1 MGGVFPGA
9 QSLAQFWDLVEQGR
23 DTCRPVPA
31 GRWLLAPERI
41 RNTAPGA
48 PDAVFT
54 DRGCFIEG
62 FSPDFAATGLP
73 RDIAEALDPA
83 FHLLV
88 AAGQAAF
95 AQARTETLDRS
106 RVGVIIGSIA
116 LPTEGSSAL
125 CDAVL
130 TPLLKQKIFGRGGPA
145 QALGASAL
153 NRYATGLPAGVLA
166 GSLGLGGSCYGL
178 DAACASSLYAV
189 KLACDELLE
198 HRAGAMLA
206 GGLSRPDSLYTQM
219 GFSQLRALSPSGRC
233 SPFDRK
239 GDGLIVGEGA
249 GIVVLK
255 RLSDALRDG
264 DRILAL
270 IRGLGL
276 SNDTEGN
283 LLSPSTEGQ
292 SRALRL
298 AYAQAGWS
306 PDMVD
311 LIECHATGTPVGDAV
326 EFDSLNRLWQGGK
339 WQNGQ
344 CVLSAVKSNI
354 GHLLTAAG
362 SAGLIK
368 TLLALQHAKLPP
380 VANFESPSD
389 KVKLAGSPFSILAQ
403 SRPWERRAAAVPRR
417 AAVNGFGFGGI
428 NAHLLLEEWTVESE
442 KRGGARARP
451 QPAKSAAPAAPAI
464 SEPIA
469 IVGMALR
476 VGRWPDLQAF
486 QQRIFDPDSAE
497 QPAPRRAWRG
507 LSGGEI
513 RAALGIEGAGSE
525 NAAPFPG
532 YYLEDLSVAIDRFR
546 IAPREMAEMLPQQLL
561 MLDVA
566 KSALED
572 ARNPALASSRSGV
585 FIGLGLD
592 LRTTDFHFRWSV
604 KARAAQWA
612 REAGLD
618 PDSVEARQW
627 AQQLCEGAG
636 LPLTADRT
644 LGALGGIVASRIA
657 REFRIGG
664 PSHAICSEDSSGL
677 RALEVAARA
686 LARGELDVALAGAV
700 DLAGD
705 LRSLLATDAVR
716 PYSRDGAARP
726 FDTNADGPVP
736 GEGAA
741 CVVLKRLADAER
753 DGDRIYAVLRGA
765 GAAQANAI
773 GADAPTGAYARAL
786 GLAYADAGVAPATVQ
801 LVEAHGSASPEEDAA
816 EVPALVAFFG
826 GEERALACN
835 FGSAIADVGHTGAA
849 SGMVSLIKASLCL
862 YHEMI
867 PGLRNSSEPR
877 KELAATAQIRLP
889 HTARHWAR
897 NRAEGPRRAGV
908 SAMGAE
914 GGCMHVV
921 LESNETQALPQPA
934 KGAGK
939 HALAALRA
947 PSPVPCP
954 EGLFTLSAPDP
965 EALRSALREL
975 DQLARAGGDAPIGR
989 IARQW
994 WQAHSR
1000 TQTGPHRVALLA
1012 RDAQQLSRLILQ
1024 AEAGIEHETAR
1035 TSEDRDRVFARRQG
1049 APGHP
1054 GRVAFVFP
1062 GSGNQFEDMGL
1073 ALARQWPQILRAQD
1087 AENERLA
1094 SQMCVDRFWNGPLSS
1109 ELLADHRALICGQLA
1124 FGTMVADLA
1133 LRFGIQP
1140 TAAIGYSLGEST
1152 ALFAMRAWRQRDTM
1166 LERFVRSPLF
1176 AHDLAGRPEVLRRI
1190 WNIPDREKA
1199 EWSSGMVDRSA
1210 QALAAAI
1217 GKKQR
1222 VYVLIVNSPEEC
1234 VIGGERA
1241 AVEAVVA
1248 ELGCHWFPLQGVS
1261 TVHCELARP
1270 VRKAY
1275 RELHRFDTS
1284 PPADLEFYSCALGR
1298 AYTPNRETAADAIE
1312 AQALATV
1319 DFPRVIRAAYA
1330 AGVQTF
1336 IEIGPGNSCSRMI
1349 GRILGGRPHFARSLA
1364 IAGPAPVTH
1373 FLRTIGQLY
1382 AENVP
1387 LDLDLLYGGEDAPDA
1402 RAGIAEPSA
1411 GKSVS
1416 ISITGARISVPE
1428 LPSRLAEGGAAGA
1441 ANAAEPHNA
1450 QGGAQVDA
1458 LAPLVPAPG
1467 AAESAF
1473 DDAALQA
1480 AAAAER
1486 ATVAAH
1492 EAYLR
1497 FSQGLAET
1505 LAQAVATQIGLL
1517 DAAARAGLAVAET
1530 GAAAPALSRP
1540 SAAVPAAA
1548 LPAAPTHAPGA
1559 ETSPS
1564 LPSAS
1569 ATPASTDGIPRALD
1583 RAACL
1588 EFGRGLVG
1596 RVLGP
1601 RFAAADAHPTRVRLP
1616 DEPLMLV
1623 DRILS
1628 IEGEP
1633 LSMTRG
1639 RVLTEHD
1646 IHPGAWYLDCGR
1658 IPTCIAV
1665 EAGQA
1670 DLFLS
1675 GFLGIDFQTQGRAMY
1690 RLLDAKV
1697 CFHRG
1702 LPGANEVIRYDI
1714 RIDHFFRQGDTW
1726 LFKFAFEASVAGA
1739 PLLTMTE
1746 GCAGFFSQ
1754 EELAAGKG
1762 IVRTALDLRPAAGK
1776 RAADWAPLV
1785 RMGVENYT
1793 QEQLDALRAGDLAAC
1808 FGEDFAQLPLTHP
1821 ITLPGGRMRL
1831 VHRIAHLDPEGGRF
1845 GLGLV
1850 RGEADIHPD
1859 DWFLTCHF
1867 VDDRVMPGT
1876 LMFECCLHTL
1886 RVYLLRL
1893 GWVAAA
1899 GRAVL
1904 EPVPGVESQLK
1915 CRGQVLDTTK
1925 LVSYEVSIKE
1935 IGYGPE
1941 PYVIADALMYAD
1953 GKPIV
1958 EITNMSLRYAGV
1970 TQEEIRSLWSAA
1982 APPAKKPALFGYDSI
1997 LAFATG
2003 KPSEAFGEPY
2013 RIFDEGRVIARL
2025 PGPPYQFID
2034 RITEIRAEPWKIV
2047 PGGEIEAQYDVP
2059 PDAWY
2064 FADNRQ
2070 GDMPF
2075 AVLLEIALQPCG
2087 WLAAY
2092 MGSALTSEVDVSFRN
2107 LGGSATQFAPVLPG
2121 SGTLS
2126 IHVKLT
2132 RASSS
2137 AGMIIQFFD
2146 YEVRAGRTLIYQGD
2160 TYFGFFPKSALAK
2173 QEGLKDARRY
2183 EPSAAERA
2191 RGRSLD
2197 FPQAAPFP
2205 GGRLRLLDRIEC
2217 WIADG
2222 GPKALGF
2229 VRAKRRVLADEWFF
2243 KAHFF
2248 QDPVVPGS
2256 LGLESFLQLLKFIS
2270 VQRWGNAEGV
2280 RHETVTMREQ
2290 HEWTYR
2296 GQVIPADSEVT
2307 VEAIVTEVDED
2318 RRLLRADGYL
2328 SVDGRVIYS
2337 MKDFTLRQISGR

>member
-9 QSLAQFWDLVEQGR
+9 QSLAEFWELVERGV

-31 GRWLLAPERI
+31 GRWLLDPDLI
-41 RNTAPGA
+41 RNTAPGT

-62 FSPDFAATGLP
+62 FRPDFAATGLP
-73 RDIAEALDPA
+73 LDIAESLDPA
-83 FHLLV
+83 FHLLIS
-88 AAGQAAF
+88 AGQSAF
-95 AQARTETLDRS
+95 AQARTDTLDRS

-116 LPTEGSSAL
+116 LPTAGASAL
-125 CDAVL
+125 CDEIL
-130 TPLLKQKIFGRGGPA
+130 EPLLKQRFSGRDGQGH
-145 QALGASAL
+145 ALEANAL
-153 NRYATGLPAGVLA
+153 NRYATGLPASLLA
-166 GSLGLGGSCYGL
+166 GSLGLGGTCYGL
-178 DAACASSLYAV
+178 DAACASSLYAI
-189 KLACDELLE
+189 KLACDELLA

-255 RLSDALRDG
+255 RLSDAVRDG

-270 IRGLGL
+270 IRGVGL
-276 SNDTEGN
+276 SNDIEGN
-283 LLSPSTEGQ
+283 LLSPSSEGQ
-292 SRALRL
+292 LRALRL

-326 EFDSLNRLWQGGK
+326 EFDSLARLWQGGK
-339 WQNGQ
+339 YQNGQ

-368 TLLALQHAKLPP
+368 TVLALQNGRLPP

-389 KVKLAGSPFSILAQ
+389 KVKLAGSPFSVLAQ
-403 SRPWERRAAAVPRR
+403 SRPWERRAGGMPRR

-428 NAHLLLEEWTVESE
+428 NAHLLLEEWQGKAESPAH
-442 KRGGARARP
+442 ARV
-451 QPAKSAAPAAPAI
+451 KSPSSKSIAPAAPAPF
-464 SEPIA
+464 EPIA

-476 VGRWPDLQAF
+476 VGRWPDLQSF
-486 QQRIFDPDSAE
+486 QQRIFDADSDE
-497 QPAPRRAWRG
+497 QPAERKEWRG
-507 LSGGEI
+507 LSAGEI
-513 RAALGIEGAGSE
+513 RKVWGS
-525 NAAPFPG
+525 APMRG
-532 YYLEDLSVAIDRFR
+532 YYLDDLSVPIDRFR
-546 IAPREMAEMLPQQLL
+546 IAPRELAETLPQQLL

-572 ARNPALASSRSGV
+572 ARNPALDSSRSGV

-592 LRTTDFHFRWSV
+592 MRTTDFHFRWSV
-604 KARAAQWA
+604 KQRAAEWA

-618 PDSVEARQW
+618 ADSAQARQW
-627 AQQLCEGAG
+627 AERLCEGAG

-657 REFRIGG
+657 REFHIGG
-664 PSHAICSEDSSGL
+664 ASHAICSEDTSGL
-677 RALEVAARA
+677 RALDVAARA

-705 LRSLLATDAVR
+705 LRSLLAADALR
-716 PYSRDGAARP
+716 PYSRAGAARP
-726 FDTNADGPVP
+726 FDAGADGAIP

-753 DGDRIYAVLRGA
+753 DGDRVYAVVRGI
-765 GAAQANAI
+765 GTAQAAAL
-773 GADAPTGAYARAL
+773 GPHGQAAYAQAL
-786 GLAYADAGVAPATVQ
+786 ARAYADAGVAPSSTQ
-801 LVEAHGSASPEEDAA
+801 LVEAHGSGSPDEDAA
-816 EVPALVAFFG
+816 EAGALAAFFG
-826 GEERALACN
+826 AEGRPLACN
-835 FGSAIADVGHTGAA
+835 ITSAKADVGHAGAA
-849 SGMVSLIKASLCL
+849 GGLVSLIKASLCL
-862 YHEMI
+862 HHEVI
-867 PGLRNSSEPR
+867 PALRNCR
-877 KELAATAQIRLP
+877 KPLANFAAASRIRLP
-889 HTARHWAR
+889 RAARHWLR

-921 LESNETQALPQPA
+921 LDAQETRTSPTAAGRRQAPA
-934 KGAGK
+934 CAE
-939 HALAALRA
+939 A
-947 PSPVPCP
+947 
-954 EGLFTLSAPDP
+954 LFTLSAQTP
-965 EALRSALREL
+965 EGLRSALREL
-975 DQLARAGGDAPIGR
+975 EQLARGSADAPAGR
-989 IARQW
+989 LARQW
-994 WQAHSR
+994 WLSHSR
-1000 TQTGPHRVALLA
+1000 GQPGPHRVALLA
-1012 RDAQQLSRLILQ
+1012 RDLPQLLRLTQQAI
-1024 AEAGIEHETAR
+1024 AGAAHEAAR
-1035 TSEDRDRVFARRQG
+1035 SSEDRERVFASREPV
-1049 APGHP
+1049 PGHP
-1054 GRVAFVFP
+1054 GRIAFVYP
-1062 GSGNQFEDMGL
+1062 GSGNQIEDMGL
-1073 ALARQWPQILRAQD
+1073 ALARQWPEILRAQD

-1094 SQMCVDRFWNGPLSS
+1094 SQMCADQFWNGPLTTDV
-1109 ELLADHRALICGQLA
+1109 LADHRALICGQLA
-1124 FGTMVADLA
+1124 FGTMVTDLVS
-1133 LRFGIQP
+1133 RFGIKP
-1140 TAAIGYSLGEST
+1140 AAAIGYSLGEST
-1152 ALFAMRAWRQRDTM
+1152 ALFALRAWRQRDAM
-1166 LERFVRSPLF
+1166 LDRFRRSPLF
-1176 AHDLAGRPEVLRRI
+1176 AHDLAGEPDVLRSI
-1190 WNIPDREKA
+1190 WNVPQEQKV
-1199 EWSSGMVDRSA
+1199 EWVTGMVDRSA
-1210 QALAAAI
+1210 EALRAAI
-1217 GKKQR
+1217 GRKKR
-1222 VYVLIVNSPEEC
+1222 VYVLIVNTADEC
-1234 VIGGERA
+1234 VIGGDRTV
-1241 AVEAVVA
+1241 VEEVVA
-1248 ELGCHWFPLQGVS
+1248 ALGCHWFPLQGVS

-1275 RELHRFDTS
+1275 RELHCFDTT
-1284 PPADLEFYSCALGR
+1284 PPADVEFYSCAWGR

-1312 AQALATV
+1312 AQALGTV

-1349 GRILGGRPHFARSLA
+1349 GKILGARPHFARSLA
-1364 IAGPAPVTH
+1364 VAGQAPVTQ
-1373 FLRTIGQLY
+1373 FLRTMGQLY
-1382 AENVP
+1382 AEHVP
-1387 LDLDLLYGGEDAPDA
+1387 VDLDILYGGEDAGQPH
-1402 RAGIAEPSA
+1402 AGADSRSA
-1411 GKSVS
+1411 GKSVTV
-1416 ISITGARISVPE
+1416 SITGAPFLTPA
-1428 LPSRLAEGGAAGA
+1428 LPALESA
-1441 ANAAEPHNA
+1441 AAEAAVHRDLRSDPA
-1450 QGGAQVDA
+1450 TAADA
-1458 LAPLVPAPG
+1458 WQAHDLPQ
-1467 AAESAF
+1467 AASA
-1473 DDAALQA
+1473 DAFADAVLQA
-1480 AAAAER
+1480 AVDAER
-1486 ATVAAH
+1486 ATVEAH

-1497 FSQGLAET
+1497 FSQGLAGT
-1505 LAQAVATQIGLL
+1505 LAQAVAAQVGLL
-1517 DAAARAGLAVAET
+1517 NAAARAGVVIADAQWPQDP
-1530 GAAAPALSRP
+1530 GSDAPRRAAADAT
-1540 SAAVPAAA
+1540 
-1548 LPAAPTHAPGA
+1548 PAAPGREA
-1559 ETSPS
+1559 EKRELSP
-1564 LPSAS
+1564 AN
-1569 ATPASTDGIPRALD
+1569 GIPRSLD
-1583 RAACL
+1583 RTACL
-1588 EFGRGLVG
+1588 EFGRGMVG

-1601 RFAAADAHPTRVRLP
+1601 QFAAADAFPTRVRLP

-1623 DRILS
+1623 DRILE
-1628 IEGEP
+1628 IDGEP
-1633 LSMTRG
+1633 LSMTHG
-1639 RVLTEHD
+1639 RVVTEHD

-1675 GFLGIDFQTQGRAMY
+1675 GFLGIDFQTRGRAMY

-1702 LPGANEVIRYDI
+1702 LPGAGEVIRYDI

-1726 LFKFAFEASVAGA
+1726 LFKFAFEATVAGK
-1739 PLLTMTE
+1739 PLLSMTD

-1754 EELAAGKG
+1754 EELALGKG
-1762 IVRTALDLRPAAGK
+1762 IVRTALDLRPVTGK
-1776 RAADWAPLV
+1776 RDADWEHPV
-1785 RMGVENYT
+1785 GMGVESYT
-1793 QEQLDALRAGDLAAC
+1793 QQQLDALRAGDLAAC
-1808 FGEDFAQLPLTHP
+1808 FGDAFAGLRLKNPV
-1821 ITLPGGRMRL
+1821 TLPDKRMRL
-1831 VHRIAHLDPEGGRF
+1831 VHRIAHLDPDGGRF

-1850 RGEADIHPD
+1850 RGEADIHPE

-1886 RVYLLRL
+1886 RVFLLRM
-1893 GWVAAA
+1893 GWVAEE
-1899 GRAVL
+1899 GSVVL
-1904 EPVPGVESQLK
+1904 EPVPGVASQLK

-1925 LVSYEVSIKE
+1925 LVTYEVSIKE

-1958 EITNMSLRYAGV
+1958 EITNMSLRYAGMSR
-1970 TQEEIRSLWSAA
+1970 EAIGSLWSAA
-1982 APPAKKPALFGYDSI
+1982 AKSDDASVDQAAKKPAIFGYDRI
-1997 LAFATG
+1997 LAFAVG

-2047 PGGEIEAQYDVP
+2047 PGGEVEAQYDVP

-2092 MGSALTSEVDVSFRN
+2092 MGSALTSDVDVSFRN
-2107 LGGSATQFAPVLPG
+2107 LGGGATQFAPVLPG

-2126 IHVKLT
+2126 IRVKLT

-2146 YEVRAGRTLIYQGD
+2146 YEVHAGRTLIYKGD
-2160 TYFGFFPKSALAK
+2160 TYFGFFPKVALEK
-2173 QEGLKDARRY
+2173 QEGLKDAKRHQ
-2183 EPSAAERA
+2183 PSAAEMSRS
-2191 RGRSLD
+2191 RSLV
-2197 FPQAAPFP
+2197 FPESAPYP
-2205 GGRLRLLDRIEC
+2205 GGRLHMLDRIEC
-2217 WIADG
+2217 WVPDG

-2229 VRAKRRVLADEWFF
+2229 IRATRRVLPDEWFF

-2270 VQRWGNAEGV
+2270 VERWGSAEGV
-2280 RHETVTMREQ
+2280 RHEAVATRER

-2296 GQVIPADSEVT
+2296 GQVIPTDGLVT
-2307 VEAIVTEVDED
+2307 VEAVVTAVDD
-2318 RRLLRADGYL
+2318 RRRLLRADGYL
-2328 SVDGRVIYS
+2328 SVDGRVIYA
-2337 MKDFTLRQISGR
+2337 MKDFTLRQVGS